1 MEKDTFYITTAIPYV
16 NSYLHLGN
24 VYEAILAD
32 ACAKYHRIR
41 GDKTFFLT
49 GTDEHGQKIY
59 KSAQKSGINPQ
70 QFVDR
75 MSAEVRRLWDYYN
88 ISYDDFIR
96 TTETRHE
103 KVVQRWFER
112 SYANGDIYLS
122 KYEGWY
128 CVECETFYLESQ
140 IVNNRCPDC
149 SRPVEKLEE
158 ENYFF
163 KLSKYQQPLL
173 EHIDKNPGFIIP
185 EIRKNEVISLLKQG
199 LNDISVTRTAM
210 SWGVGIPFDTKHVS
224 YVWVDALINYI
235 SATGV
240 FFDEDRFNKLW
251 PVDFHLIGKDILKFH
266 TVIWPAMLLSAG
278 LKLPKCVAVHG
289 WLLAEDIKM
298 SKSKGNVLD
307 PYELAGIYGVDALR
321 YFLLKEISFG
331 LDGSFSHEL
340 MTKTFNYD
348 LSNDIGNLLSRSLAM
363 INKYR
368 DGRIPRPSVYEAAED
383 QIIERWRNLQKTV
396 DEFIKWLDFR
406 NGLDSIWSF
415 INDIN
420 KYVDS
425 SAPWALARDSVNSSR
440 LDTVLYTICES
451 MRLIAMLVFPVIPSS
466 AQKIWDQLG
475 LNEDISNSTLPAS
488 GGWGLLKPGTV
499 IGVRQPIFPRI
510 EKDNNR

>member
-32 ACAKYHRIR
+32 ACARYHRIK
-41 GDKTFFLT
+41 GDETFFLT

-75 MSAEVRRLWDYYN
+75 MSAEVRRLWDYYC

-96 TTETRHE
+96 TTEPRHE

-112 SYANGDIYLS
+112 SYANGDIYLG

-128 CVECETFYLESQ
+128 CVECETFYMESQ
-140 IVNNRCPDC
+140 IVDNRCPDC

-163 KLSKYQQPLL
+163 RLSKYQQPLL
-173 EHIDKNPGFIIP
+173 EHIDKNPDFVIP
-185 EIRKNEVISLLKQG
+185 EIRRNEVIGLLKQG

-210 SWGVGIPFDTKHVS
+210 SWGVSIPFDTKHVS

-266 TVIWPAMLLSAG
+266 AVIWPAMLLSAG
-278 LKLPKCVAVHG
+278 LELPKCVAVHG

-307 PYELAGIYGVDALR
+307 PYELAEIYGVDALR

-340 MTKTFNYD
+340 MTKTFNSD

-363 INKYR
+363 VSKYR
-368 DGRIPRPSVYEAAED
+368 DGRIPRPSVNEAAES
-383 QIIERWRNLQKTV
+383 QIIESWQNLQKTV

-425 SAPWALARDSVNSSR
+425 SAPWALARDSANSSK

-451 MRLIAMLVFPVIPSS
+451 LRLIAMLVFPVIPSS

-475 LNEDISNSTLPAS
+475 INEDISNSTLPAN
-488 GGWGLLKPGTV
+488 GKWGLLKPGTV
-499 IGVRQPIFPRI
+499 VGERQPIFPRI
-510 EKDNNR
+510 EKDSNR

>member
-32 ACAKYHRIR
+32 ACARYHRIK
-41 GDKTFFLT
+41 GDETFFLT

-75 MSAEVRRLWDYYN
+75 MSAEVRRLWDYYC

-96 TTETRHE
+96 TTEPRHE

-112 SYANGDIYLS
+112 SYANGDIYLG

-128 CVECETFYLESQ
+128 CVECETFYMESQ
-140 IVNNRCPDC
+140 IVDNRCPDC

-163 KLSKYQQPLL
+163 RLSKYQQPLL
-173 EHIDKNPGFIIP
+173 EHIDKNPDFVIP
-185 EIRKNEVISLLKQG
+185 EIRRNEVIGLLKQG

-210 SWGVGIPFDTKHVS
+210 SWGVSIPFDTKHVS

-266 TVIWPAMLLSAG
+266 AVIWPAMLLSAG
-278 LKLPKCVAVHG
+278 LELPKCVAVHG

-307 PYELAGIYGVDALR
+307 PYELAGIYDVDALR

-340 MTKTFNYD
+340 MTKTFNSD

-363 INKYR
+363 VSKYR
-368 DGRIPRPSVYEAAED
+368 DGRIPRPSVNEAAES
-383 QIIERWRNLQKTV
+383 QIIESWQNLQKTV

-425 SAPWALARDSVNSSR
+425 SAPWALARDSANSSK

-451 MRLIAMLVFPVIPSS
+451 LRLIAMLVFPVIPSS

-475 LNEDISNSTLPAS
+475 INEDISNSTLPAN
-488 GGWGLLKPGTV
+488 GKWGLLKPGTV
-499 IGVRQPIFPRI
+499 VGERQPIFPRI
-510 EKDNNR
+510 EKDSNR